1 MELNA
6 SLSLVRPEIIL
17 SFSALALL
25 LLAAW
30 MDQAGRL
37 ISILA
42 VAALGAAA
50 AFTASSLGS
59 GSSASAF
66 DGE

>member
-1 MELNA
+1 MELTA

-30 MDQAGRL
+30 MDQAGRF

-42 VAALGAAA
+42 VVALGAAA
-50 AFTASSLGS
+50 ALTVSSL
-59 GSSASAF
+59 
-66 DGE
+66 

>member
-30 MDQAGRL
+30 MDPPKAAD
-37 ISILA
+37 SA
-42 VAALGAAA
+42 VLMAASTAA
-50 AFTASSLGS
+50 
-59 GSSASAF
+59 
-66 DGE
+66 

>member
-25 LLAAW
+25 LLAAIYFIRVQGVSLLKFVKFSL
-30 MDQAGRL
+30 DE
-37 ISILA
+37 SK
-42 VAALGAAA
+42 AA
-50 AFTASSLGS
+50 
-59 GSSASAF
+59 
-66 DGE
+66 E